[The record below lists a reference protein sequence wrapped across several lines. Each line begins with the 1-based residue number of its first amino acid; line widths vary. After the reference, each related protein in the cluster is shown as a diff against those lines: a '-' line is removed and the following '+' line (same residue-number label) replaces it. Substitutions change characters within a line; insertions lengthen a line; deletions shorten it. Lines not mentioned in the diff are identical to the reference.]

1 MTPRKRSRRTMP
13 CTGVAVASGF
23 EMETL
28 LPPPGDGG
36 RSPTDHMKQ
45 LLCTFVV
52 FASVMCLGCNDS
64 TDVSNASADTNPTS
78 PLPEILTHH
87 RVNRS

>member
-1 MTPRKRSRRTMP
+1 MP

-36 RSPTDHMKQ
+36 RYEH
-45 LLCTFVV
+45 
-52 FASVMCLGCNDS
+52 
-64 TDVSNASADTNPTS
+64 
-78 PLPEILTHH
+78 E
-87 RVNRS
+87 